1 MIIHMFEASDFA
13 CKDTLSSF
21 YFANILF
28 LGSTPY
34 QTAVVQLTMYMY
46 DMDIFIIGRTFLSQ
60 RFSAANP
67 LWFCLIVQDHQYALW
82 TFLDLLHSGFLWS
95 FHPALTYIHH
105 QQHVL
110 RLHGSSI
117 QTCHWSLWGF
127 HSSICISYLDLF
139 VVALYL

>member
-1 MIIHMFEASDFA
+1 MFEASDFS
-13 CKDTLSSF
+13 CKNTLYSF
-21 YFANILF
+21 YFVYIFF
-28 LGSTPY
+28 LGWTPY

-46 DMDIFIIGRTFLSQ
+46 DMDIFIIVTAFFLSQ

-82 TFLDLLHSGFLWS
+82 TFLDLLQSCFLWS
-95 FHPALTYIHH
+95 FHLILSYIHH
-105 QQHVL
+105 RKHVL

-117 QTCHWSLWGF
+117 QTCHWSPWGF
-127 HSSICISYLDLF
+127 HSLICISYLDLF